1 MCFDS
6 VGGGREVGGRAVIR
20 FVAMIVPF
28 VVGFLKWLMDV
39 VCSAVWY
46 CNCCVHYLSL
56 MMTSVV
62 T

>member
-28 VVGFLKWLMDV
+28 VVGFLKWLMDSV
-39 VCSAVWY
+39 GSAV
-46 CNCCVHYLSL
+46 
-56 MMTSVV
+56 
-62 T
+62 